1 MLFKS
6 KSEIFADEMNTDSLI
21 DHKLEKLTASKQ
33 CKDLLK
39 QLLIADSKRRIN
51 KTKFFEHPFVKT
63 APDIYKANF
72 FMKSARIINDVEE
85 ESENYL
91 SSSGSK
97 TVFYNS
103 SKDISKS

>member
-39 QLLIADSKRRIN
+39 QLLIADSKRRID
-51 KTKFFEHPFVKT
+51 KTKFF
-63 APDIYKANF
+63 A
-72 FMKSARIINDVEE
+72 
-85 ESENYL
+85 
-91 SSSGSK
+91 
-97 TVFYNS
+97 
-103 SKDISKS
+103 